1 MWPFDTQRWGFIV
14 FAAVSLISGEAS
26 AATVD
31 EAIPAPPFERYAV
44 SPRFLGKP
52 VPVDL
57 TTDKRARRF
66 RTVLRTGAAAGPNF
80 ADHYT
85 IVTWGCGSSCQIHA
99 IVDTANGRVYMVPF
113 ATALGLAFRRDS
125 RLLVADPA
133 ERCATS
139 ERLGPDI
146 ETLYTWNGRTLAQ
159 IGSIRAVAPCG
170 KLPNLSLNPDA
181 PSAGARSHLLARPP
195 SRRAG

>member
-1 MWPFDTQRWGFIV
+1 MRPFDTQRWGFIV
-14 FAAVSLISGEAS
+14 FAAVSLILREGS
-26 AATVD
+26 AATVG
-31 EAIPAPPFERYAV
+31 EALPAPPFERYAV
-44 SPRFLGKP
+44 NPGFLGKP
-52 VPVDL
+52 APVDL
-57 TTDKRARRF
+57 TTDKHAPRF

-85 IVTWGCGSSCQIHA
+85 IVTWGCGSSCQNHA
-99 IVDTANGRVYMVPF
+99 IVDAASGRVYMVPF

-146 ETLYTWNGRTLAQ
+146 ETLYIWDGQTLAQ
-159 IGSIRAVAPCG
+159 VGSIRAVAPCG
-170 KLPNLSLNPDA
+170 KLPNISLNPDA
-181 PSAGARSHLLARPP
+181 P
-195 SRRAG
+195 RRAYGPSFVAPVSFVR